1 MNNPELDDSVVAGL
15 GLMTQNCELEL
26 TSKDIVVGIYQNET
40 FRKLTPDEVEQYFNN
55 IQWLYCFIKVTF
67 FNSKKI
73 HW

>member
-55 IQWLYCFIKVTF
+55 IQ
-67 FNSKKI
+67 
-73 HW
+73 